1 MRLFSDV
8 KPLPVHRP
16 IVCRSAACA
25 LLAWAALLSAGNFAA
40 EPAARTPPNI
50 VLIVADDQGYRDLG
64 SFGSPDIKTP
74 HLDRL
79 AREGTRL
86 TSFYVTWPA
95 CTPSRGSLLTGRYPQ
110 RNGTYDMYRNDV
122 VDFDV
127 RLTADEYAVSPEMIL
142 GMDTREVLLPRMLKP
157 AGYTCGIFGKWDLGQ
172 LRRFLP
178 LARGFDEFY
187 GFANTGI
194 DYFTHERYGIASMRR
209 GNELTAADKG
219 VYATD
224 LFKRESLRFLDAHR
238 REPFF
243 LYLPFNAPHSASSL
257 DPDIRGTVQAPDEYL
272 AMYPAAPGDKK
283 AQRRRGYMAA
293 VTAMD
298 AAIGELLQRLDDYGL
313 AENTI
318 VIFFSDNGG
327 GTGSDNRPLR
337 GGKSQMFEGGLRVPC
352 IVRFPGRVPAGA
364 ACDEFLTSLEIAPTL
379 LAAAGID
386 PPETAVLD
394 GFDML
399 PVLAGRV
406 DSPRDEMFWQRRGD
420 RAARVGR
427 WKWVESARGSGLF
440 DLETDLS
447 EQRDLAAEKPEI
459 LAAVQKRFAAW
470 QKAMGEAEPRGPFRD
485 Y

>member
-1 MRLFSDV
+1 
-8 KPLPVHRP
+8 
-16 IVCRSAACA
+16 
-25 LLAWAALLSAGNFAA
+25 
-40 EPAARTPPNI
+40 
-50 VLIVADDQGYRDLG
+50 
-64 SFGSPDIKTP
+64 
-74 HLDRL
+74 
-79 AREGTRL
+79 
-86 TSFYVTWPA
+86 
-95 CTPSRGSLLTGRYPQ
+95 
-110 RNGTYDMYRNDV
+110 
-122 VDFDV
+122 
-127 RLTADEYAVSPEMIL
+127 
-142 GMDTREVLLPRMLKP
+142 
-157 AGYTCGIFGKWDLGQ
+157 
-172 LRRFLP
+172 
-178 LARGFDEFY
+178 
-187 GFANTGI
+187 
-194 DYFTHERYGIASMRR
+194 MRR
-209 GNELTAADKG
+209 GNELTTADKG
-219 VYATD
+219 TYATD
-224 LFKRESLRFLDAHR
+224 LFRREALRFLDAHR
-238 REPFF
+238 RGPFL

-257 DPDIRGTVQAPDEYL
+257 DPDIRGTVQAPEEYL
-272 AMYPAAPGDKK
+272 AMYPVPPGDKK

-298 AAIGELLQRLDDYGL
+298 AAIGELLQRLDEYGL

-386 PPETAVLD
+386 PPERVVLD

-447 EQRDLAAEKPEI
+447 EQHDLSAEKPDV